1 MVDPYFLI
9 ILCCSCFK
17 GHSWTSLP
25 VQWSRLHAPH
35 AGGMGSIPDQGTRIP
50 HAPSCHTAQPKFFKN
65 NFKKQKATLMVH
77 VHHSKKHI
85 SCETPTATPI
95 AATGN
100 HTPRETNEEV

>member
-1 MVDPYFLI
+1 MCTDIYI
-9 ILCCSCFK
+9 IITK
-17 GHSWTSLP
+17 T
-25 VQWSRLHAPH
+25 
-35 AGGMGSIPDQGTRIP
+35 